1 MVRIFLIT
9 LLLLNFTF
17 PQEISS
23 SISTKNISITESV
36 IFTIKISDIDE
47 NPSVDISEIE
57 DFFSIISGPN
67 IGSEYRFVNGNRTSS
82 RSISWTLIAKNH
94 GTLVIPS
101 LNVIIGKKTLVTNSH
116 EILVSKQNTEQSIKD
131 LFLEVKVSK
140 DKAYVGEQVKLTYTF
155 YTRIA
160 SKVLSTEFPEYND
173 FWVEKLF
180 DPVGIKFTPESWDD
194 IEIDGYS
201 YKSLKIYE
209 VALFPL
215 QEGVYT
221 LESMIMKIETKN
233 KDSSFNRLFWDDPF
247 FDTFSQR
254 TRAKLLVSDPVII
267 EVSPLSN
274 IPQNFTGAVGKFTLN
289 SSLSNS
295 NIDEGSPTVFKVVLN
310 GEGNLSNIG
319 RPKIIFPDDI
329 DVFEGETKA
338 EKNIS
343 DDFSGSIIWEY
354 NLIPRKNGIFIIDA
368 IEIPYFNSVTK
379 SWSIAS
385 SKDIKLNVNKS
396 TIFDSSDKDILSSN
410 SNLIRYI
417 RVEDQDW
424 ISSSKMNI
432 QNTIFY
438 ILIISLLLFITPF
451 FDSSFKRLRRFIND
465 FIKVNSA
472 LNNAIKSLESTNSI
486 YIDGTKI
493 IIMYFY
499 QKNILSTKN
508 IDISSLK
515 NILRQ
520 KINKNDFDIISGHLD
535 DFQAKSYS
543 QLKGD
548 KDFTETKWC
557 YTDAISKIFFIKL
570 EHLKKPLKLYF

>member
-254 TRAKLLVSDPVII
+254 TRAKLLVSDPVTI

-396 TIFDSSDKDILSSN
+396 TIFDSSDKNILSSN

-548 KDFTETKWC
+548 KDFKT
-557 YTDAISKIFFIKL
+557 IVSSLKIVLNKVDI
-570 EHLKKPLKLYF
+570 YV

>member
-94 GTLVIPS
+94 GKLVIPS

-274 IPQNFTGAVGKFTLN
+274 IPQNFTGAVGEFTIN

-417 RVEDQDW
+417 RVGDQDW
-424 ISSSKMNI
+424 ISSSKINI

-486 YIDGTKI
+486 YTDGTKI
-493 IIMYFY
+493 IIKYFY

-543 QLKGD
+543 QLKGN
-548 KDFTETKWC
+548 KDFKT
-557 YTDAISKIFFIKL
+557 IVSSLKIVLNKVDI
-570 EHLKKPLKLYF
+570 YV

>member
-396 TIFDSSDKDILSSN
+396 TIFDSSDKNILSSN

-535 DFQAKSYS
+535 DFQTKSYS

-548 KDFTETKWC
+548 KDVQT
-557 YTDAISKIFFIKL
+557 IVSSLKIVLNKVDI
-570 EHLKKPLKLYF
+570 YV

>member
-1 MVRIFLIT
+1 MVRIFLIIFFA
-9 LLLLNFTF
+9 LGFAL

-23 SISTKNISITESV
+23 SVSTKNISITESI

-47 NPSVDISEIE
+47 NPSVDISQIE

-67 IGSEYRFVNGNRTSS
+67 IGSEYRFINGDRTSS

-94 GTLVIPS
+94 GKLVIPS
-101 LNVIIGKKTLVTNSH
+101 LRVIAGKKTLITEPH
-116 EILVSKQNTEQSIKD
+116 EIIVSKQNTDQSIKD

-140 DKAYVGEQVKLTYTF
+140 DKAFVGEQVKLSYTF
-155 YTRIA
+155 YTRVA
-160 SKVLSTEFPEYND
+160 SKVLSTEFPEYSD

-180 DPVGIKFTPESWDD
+180 DPVGMQFTPESWND
-194 IEIDGYS
+194 IEIDGNN

-254 TRAKLLVSDPVII
+254 TRAKLLVSDPIKI
-267 EVSPLSN
+267 EVSSLSD

-319 RPKIIFPDDI
+319 RPKIIFPEDI
-329 DVFEGETKA
+329 DVFEGETKV

-354 NLIPRKNGIFIIDA
+354 NLIPRKNGIFMIDA
-368 IEIPYFNSVTK
+368 IEIPFFNSVTK
-379 SWSIAS
+379 SWSNAS
-385 SKDIKLNVNKS
+385 SKDIKLSVNKS

-410 SNLIRYI
+410 SNVIRYI
-417 RVEDQDW
+417 RVGDQDW

-438 ILIISLLLFITPF
+438 ILIISLLLFIIPF
-451 FDSSFKRLRRFIND
+451 FDSSFKKLKKFINN
-465 FIKVNSA
+465 FVKVNTA
-472 LNNAIKSLESTNSI
+472 LNSAIKSIESSNSI
-486 YIDGTKI
+486 YDDGTKI
-493 IIMYFY
+493 IIKYFY

-515 NILRQ
+515 NILIQ
-520 KINKNDFDIISGHLD
+520 KINKNDFDVISKHLD

-548 KDFTETKWC
+548 EDVQNI
-557 YTDAISKIFFIKL
+557 ISSLKIVF
-570 EHLKKPLKLYF
+570 KKVDSYV

>member
-94 GTLVIPS
+94 GKIVIPS

-548 KDFTETKWC
+548 KDFKT
-557 YTDAISKIFFIKL
+557 IVSSLKIVLNKVDI
-570 EHLKKPLKLYF
+570 YV

>member
-1 MVRIFLIT
+1 MVRIFLIIYFA
-9 LLLLNFTF
+9 LGFAL

-23 SISTKNISITESV
+23 SVSTKNISITESI

-47 NPSVDISEIE
+47 NPSVDISQIE

-67 IGSEYRFVNGNRTSS
+67 IGSEYRFINGDRTSS

-94 GTLVIPS
+94 GKLVIPS
-101 LNVIIGKKTLVTNSH
+101 LRVIAGKKTLITEPH
-116 EILVSKQNTEQSIKD
+116 EIIVSKQNTDQSIKD

-140 DKAYVGEQVKLTYTF
+140 DKAFVGEQVKLSYTF
-155 YTRIA
+155 YTRVA
-160 SKVLSTEFPEYND
+160 SKVLSTEFPEYSD

-180 DPVGIKFTPESWDD
+180 DPVGMQFTPESWND
-194 IEIDGYS
+194 IEIDGNN

-215 QEGVYT
+215 QEGVFT

-254 TRAKLLVSDPVII
+254 TRAKLLVSDPIKI
-267 EVSPLSN
+267 EVSSLSD

-319 RPKIIFPDDI
+319 RPKIIFPEDI
-329 DVFEGETKA
+329 DVFEGETKV

-343 DDFSGSIIWEY
+343 EDFSGSIIWEY
-354 NLIPRKNGIFIIDA
+354 NLIPRKNGIFMIDA
-368 IEIPYFNSVTK
+368 IEIPFFNSVTK
-379 SWSIAS
+379 SWSNAS
-385 SKDIKLNVNKS
+385 SKDIKLSVNKS
-396 TIFDSSDKDILSSN
+396 TIFDSSDDDILSSN
-410 SNLIRYI
+410 SNVIRYI
-417 RVEDQDW
+417 RVGDQDW

-438 ILIISLLLFITPF
+438 ILIISLLLFIIPF
-451 FDSSFKRLRRFIND
+451 FDSSFKKLKKFINN
-465 FIKVNSA
+465 FVKVNTA
-472 LNNAIKSLESTNSI
+472 LNSAIKSIESSNSI
-486 YIDGTKI
+486 YDDGTKI
-493 IIMYFY
+493 IIKYFY

-515 NILRQ
+515 NILIQ
-520 KINKNDFDIISGHLD
+520 KINKNDFDVISKHLD

-548 KDFTETKWC
+548 EDVQNI
-557 YTDAISKIFFIKL
+557 ISSLKIVF
-570 EHLKKPLKLYF
+570 KKVDSYV

>member
-1 MVRIFLIT
+1 MVRAFLII
-9 LLLLNFTF
+9 LSFISF
-17 PQEISS
+17 VFSQEISS
-23 SISTKNISITESV
+23 SVSTKNISITESV

-57 DFFSIISGPN
+57 DSFSIISGPN

-82 RSISWTLIAKNH
+82 RSISWTLIAKSH
-94 GTLVIPS
+94 GSLTIPS
-101 LNVIIGKKTLVTNSH
+101 LNVIVGRKTFITEPH
-116 EILVSKQNTEQSIKD
+116 EIIVSKQNTDQSIKD

-140 DKAYVGEQVKLTYTF
+140 DKAFVGEQVKLTYTF
-155 YTRIA
+155 YTRVA

-180 DPVGIKFTPESWDD
+180 DPVGMQFTPESWND
-194 IEIDGYS
+194 IEIDGNN

-254 TRAKLLVSDPVII
+254 TRAKLLVSDPIKI
-267 EVSPLSN
+267 EVSSLSD

-319 RPKIIFPDDI
+319 RPKIIFPEDI
-329 DVFEGETKA
+329 DVFEGETKV

-354 NLIPRKNGIFIIDA
+354 NLIPRKNGIFMIDA
-368 IEIPYFNSVTK
+368 IEIPFFNSVTK
-379 SWSIAS
+379 SWSNAS
-385 SKDIKLNVNKS
+385 SKDIKLTVNKS

-410 SNLIRYI
+410 SNVIRYI
-417 RVEDQDW
+417 RVGDQDW

-438 ILIISLLLFITPF
+438 ILIISLLLFIIPF
-451 FDSSFKRLRRFIND
+451 FDSSFKKLKKFINN
-465 FIKVNSA
+465 FVKVNTA
-472 LNNAIKSLESTNSI
+472 LNSAIKSIESSNSI
-486 YIDGTKI
+486 YDDGTKI
-493 IIMYFY
+493 IIKYFY

-515 NILRQ
+515 NILIQ
-520 KINKNDFDIISGHLD
+520 KINKNDFDVIVKHLD

-548 KDFTETKWC
+548 EDVQNI
-557 YTDAISKIFFIKL
+557 ISSLKIVLNKVDS
-570 EHLKKPLKLYF
+570 YV

>member
-94 GTLVIPS
+94 GKLVIPS

-274 IPQNFTGAVGKFTLN
+274 IPQNFTGAVGKFTIN

-417 RVEDQDW
+417 RVGDQDW

-543 QLKGD
+543 QLKGN
-548 KDFTETKWC
+548 KDFKS
-557 YTDAISKIFFIKL
+557 IVSSLKIVLNKVDI
-570 EHLKKPLKLYF
+570 YV

>member
-23 SISTKNISITESV
+23 SVSTDNISITESV

-94 GTLVIPS
+94 GKLVIPS

-194 IEIDGYS
+194 IEIDGYN

-254 TRAKLLVSDPVII
+254 TRAKLLVSDPVTI

-354 NLIPRKNGIFIIDA
+354 NLIPRKNGIFMIGA

-410 SNLIRYI
+410 SNVIRYI
-417 RVEDQDW
+417 RVGDQDW

-432 QNTIFY
+432 KNTIFY
-438 ILIISLLLFITPF
+438 ILIISLLFFITPF
-451 FDSSFKRLRRFIND
+451 FDSSFKRLRKFIND

-472 LNNAIKSLESTNSI
+472 LSNAIKSLESTNSI
-486 YIDGTKI
+486 YFDGTKI
-493 IIMYFY
+493 IIRYFY
-499 QKNILSTKN
+499 EKNILSTKN

-548 KDFTETKWC
+548 KDVKT
-557 YTDAISKIFFIKL
+557 IVSSLKIVLNKVDI
-570 EHLKKPLKLYF
+570 YV

>member
-1 MVRIFLIT
+1 MVRTFLII
-9 LLLLNFTF
+9 LSFISF
-17 PQEISS
+17 VFSQEISS
-23 SISTKNISITESV
+23 SVSTKNISITESV

-57 DFFSIISGPN
+57 DSFSIISGPN
-67 IGSEYRFVNGNRTSS
+67 IGSEYRFINGNRTSS
-82 RSISWTLIAKNH
+82 RSISWTLIAKSH
-94 GTLVIPS
+94 GSLKIPS
-101 LNVIIGKKTLVTNSH
+101 LNVIVGRKTLITEPH
-116 EILVSKQNTEQSIKD
+116 EIIVSKQNTDQSIKD

-140 DKAYVGEQVKLTYTF
+140 DKAFVGEQVKLTYTF
-155 YTRIA
+155 YTRVA

-180 DPVGIKFTPESWDD
+180 DPVGMQFTPESWND
-194 IEIDGYS
+194 IEIDGNN

-254 TRAKLLVSDPVII
+254 TRAKLLVSDPIKI
-267 EVSPLSN
+267 EVSSLSN

-319 RPKIIFPDDI
+319 RPKITFPDDI
-329 DVFEGETKA
+329 DVFEGETKV

-354 NLIPRKNGIFIIDA
+354 NLIPRKNGIFMIDA
-368 IEIPYFNSVTK
+368 IEIPFFNSVTK
-379 SWSIAS
+379 SWSNAS
-385 SKDIKLNVNKS
+385 SKDIKLTVNKS

-410 SNLIRYI
+410 SNVIRYI
-417 RVEDQDW
+417 RVGDQDW

-438 ILIISLLLFITPF
+438 ILIISLLLFIMPF
-451 FDSSFKRLRRFIND
+451 FDSSFKKLKKFINN
-465 FIKVNSA
+465 FIKVNTA
-472 LNNAIKSLESTNSI
+472 LNNAIKSIESSSSI
-486 YIDGTKI
+486 YEDGTKI
-493 IIMYFY
+493 IIKYFY

-515 NILRQ
+515 NILIQ
-520 KINKNDFDIISGHLD
+520 KINKNDFDVIVKHLD

-548 KDFTETKWC
+548 EDVQNI
-557 YTDAISKIFFIKL
+557 ISSLKIVLNKVDS
-570 EHLKKPLKLYF
+570 YV

>member
-1 MVRIFLIT
+1 MVRAFLII
-9 LLLLNFTF
+9 LSFISF
-17 PQEISS
+17 VFSQEISS
-23 SISTKNISITESV
+23 SVSTKNISITESV

-57 DFFSIISGPN
+57 DSFSIISGPN

-82 RSISWTLIAKNH
+82 RSISWTLIAKSH
-94 GTLVIPS
+94 GSLTIPS
-101 LNVIIGKKTLVTNSH
+101 LNVIVGRKTLITEPH
-116 EILVSKQNTEQSIKD
+116 EIIVSKQNTDQSIKD

-140 DKAYVGEQVKLTYTF
+140 DKAFVGEQVKLTYTF
-155 YTRIA
+155 YTRVA

-180 DPVGIKFTPESWDD
+180 DPVGMQFTPESWND
-194 IEIDGYS
+194 IEIDGNN

-254 TRAKLLVSDPVII
+254 TRAKLLVSDPIKI
-267 EVSPLSN
+267 EVSSLSN

-319 RPKIIFPDDI
+319 RPKITFPDDI
-329 DVFEGETKA
+329 DVFEGETKV

-354 NLIPRKNGIFIIDA
+354 NLIPRKNGIFMIDA
-368 IEIPYFNSVTK
+368 IEIPFFNSVTK
-379 SWSIAS
+379 SWSNAS
-385 SKDIKLNVNKS
+385 SKDIKLTVNKS

-410 SNLIRYI
+410 SNVIRYI
-417 RVEDQDW
+417 RVGNQDW

-438 ILIISLLLFITPF
+438 ILIISILLFIMPF
-451 FDSSFKRLRRFIND
+451 FDSSFKKLKKFINN
-465 FIKVNSA
+465 FIKVNTA
-472 LNNAIKSLESTNSI
+472 LNNAIKSIESSNSI
-486 YIDGTKI
+486 YEDGTKI
-493 IIMYFY
+493 IIKYFY

-515 NILRQ
+515 NILIQ
-520 KINKNDFDIISGHLD
+520 KINKNDFDVIVKHLD

-548 KDFTETKWC
+548 EDVQNI
-557 YTDAISKIFFIKL
+557 ISSLKIVLNKVDS
-570 EHLKKPLKLYF
+570 YV

>member
-1 MVRIFLIT
+1 MVRAFLII
-9 LLLLNFTF
+9 LSFISF
-17 PQEISS
+17 VFSQEISS
-23 SISTKNISITESV
+23 SVSTKNISITESV

-57 DFFSIISGPN
+57 DSFSIISGPN

-82 RSISWTLIAKNH
+82 RSISWTLIAKSH
-94 GTLVIPS
+94 GSLTIPS
-101 LNVIIGKKTLVTNSH
+101 LNVIVGRKTLITEPH
-116 EILVSKQNTEQSIKD
+116 EIIVSKQNTDQSIKD

-140 DKAYVGEQVKLTYTF
+140 DKAFVGEQVKLTYTF
-155 YTRIA
+155 YTRVA

-180 DPVGIKFTPESWDD
+180 DPVGMQFTPESWND
-194 IEIDGYS
+194 IEIDGKN

-254 TRAKLLVSDPVII
+254 TRAKLLVSDPIKI
-267 EVSPLSN
+267 KVSSLSN

-319 RPKIIFPDDI
+319 RPKITFPDDI
-329 DVFEGETKA
+329 DVFEGETKV

-354 NLIPRKNGIFIIDA
+354 NLIPRKNGIFMIDA
-368 IEIPYFNSVTK
+368 IEIPFFNSVTK
-379 SWSIAS
+379 SWSNAS
-385 SKDIKLNVNKS
+385 SKDIKLTVNKS
-396 TIFDSSDKDILSSN
+396 TIFDISDKDILSSN
-410 SNLIRYI
+410 SNVIRYI
-417 RVEDQDW
+417 RVGDQDW

-438 ILIISLLLFITPF
+438 ILIISLLLFIMPF
-451 FDSSFKRLRRFIND
+451 FDSSFKKLKKFINN
-465 FIKVNSA
+465 FIKVNTA
-472 LNNAIKSLESTNSI
+472 LNNAINSIESSNSI
-486 YIDGTKI
+486 YEDGTKI
-493 IIMYFY
+493 IIKYFY

-515 NILRQ
+515 NILIQ
-520 KINKNDFDIISGHLD
+520 KINKNDFDVIVKHLD

-548 KDFTETKWC
+548 EDVQNI
-557 YTDAISKIFFIKL
+557 ISSLKIVLNKVDN
-570 EHLKKPLKLYF
+570 YV

>member
-94 GTLVIPS
+94 GKLVIPS

-385 SKDIKLNVNKS
+385 SQDIKLNVNKS

-417 RVEDQDW
+417 RVGDQDW

-548 KDFTETKWC
+548 KDVKT
-557 YTDAISKIFFIKL
+557 IVSSLKIVLNKVDI
-570 EHLKKPLKLYF
+570 YV

>member
-94 GTLVIPS
+94 GKIVIPS

-520 KINKNDFDIISGHLD
+520 KINKNDFEIISGHLD

-548 KDFTETKWC
+548 KDFKT
-557 YTDAISKIFFIKL
+557 IVSSLKIVLNKVDI
-570 EHLKKPLKLYF
+570 YV

>member
-1 MVRIFLIT
+1 MVRAFLII
-9 LLLLNFTF
+9 LSFISF
-17 PQEISS
+17 VFSQEISS
-23 SISTKNISITESV
+23 SVSTKNISITESV

-57 DFFSIISGPN
+57 DSFSIISGPN

-82 RSISWTLIAKNH
+82 RSISWTLIAKSH
-94 GTLVIPS
+94 GSLTIPS
-101 LNVIIGKKTLVTNSH
+101 LNVIVGRKTLITEPH
-116 EILVSKQNTEQSIKD
+116 EIIVSKQNTDQSIKD

-140 DKAYVGEQVKLTYTF
+140 DKAFVGEQVKLTYTF
-155 YTRIA
+155 YTRVA

-180 DPVGIKFTPESWDD
+180 DPVGMQFTPESWND
-194 IEIDGYS
+194 IEIDGNN

-254 TRAKLLVSDPVII
+254 TRAKLLVSDPIKI
-267 EVSPLSN
+267 EVSSLSN

-319 RPKIIFPDDI
+319 RPKITFPDDI
-329 DVFEGETKA
+329 DVFEGETKV

-354 NLIPRKNGIFIIDA
+354 NLIPRKNGIFMIDA
-368 IEIPYFNSVTK
+368 IEIPFFNSVTK
-379 SWSIAS
+379 SWSNAS
-385 SKDIKLNVNKS
+385 SKDIKLTVNKS

-410 SNLIRYI
+410 SNVIRYI
-417 RVEDQDW
+417 RVGDQDW

-438 ILIISLLLFITPF
+438 ILIISLLLFIMPF
-451 FDSSFKRLRRFIND
+451 FDSSFKKLKKFINN
-465 FIKVNSA
+465 FIKVNTA
-472 LNNAIKSLESTNSI
+472 LNNAIKSIESSNSI
-486 YIDGTKI
+486 YEDGTKI
-493 IIMYFY
+493 IIKYFY

-515 NILRQ
+515 NILIQ
-520 KINKNDFDIISGHLD
+520 KINKNDFDVIVKHLD

-548 KDFTETKWC
+548 EDVQNI
-557 YTDAISKIFFIKL
+557 ISSLKIVLNKVDS
-570 EHLKKPLKLYF
+570 YV

>member
-94 GTLVIPS
+94 GKLVIPS

-274 IPQNFTGAVGKFTLN
+274 IPQNFTGAVGEFTLN

-417 RVEDQDW
+417 RVGDQDW

-438 ILIISLLLFITPF
+438 ILIISLLLLITPF
-451 FDSSFKRLRRFIND
+451 FDSSFKRLRKFIND

-548 KDFTETKWC
+548 KDVKT
-557 YTDAISKIFFIKL
+557 IVSSLKIVLNKVDI
-570 EHLKKPLKLYF
+570 YV

>member
-1 MVRIFLIT
+1 MVRIFLIIYFA
-9 LLLLNFTF
+9 LGFAL

-23 SISTKNISITESV
+23 SVSTKNISITESI

-47 NPSVDISEIE
+47 NPSVDISQIE

-67 IGSEYRFVNGNRTSS
+67 IGSEYRFINGDRTSS

-94 GTLVIPS
+94 GKLVIPS
-101 LNVIIGKKTLVTNSH
+101 LRVIAGKKTLITEPH
-116 EILVSKQNTEQSIKD
+116 EIIVSKQNTDQSIKD

-140 DKAYVGEQVKLTYTF
+140 DKAFVGEQVKLSYTF
-155 YTRIA
+155 YTRVA
-160 SKVLSTEFPEYND
+160 SKVLSTEFPEYSD

-180 DPVGIKFTPESWDD
+180 DPVGMQFTPESWND
-194 IEIDGYS
+194 IEIDGNN

-254 TRAKLLVSDPVII
+254 TRAKLLVSDPIKI
-267 EVSPLSN
+267 EVSSLSD

-319 RPKIIFPDDI
+319 RPKIIFPEDI
-329 DVFEGETKA
+329 DVFEGETKV

-343 DDFSGSIIWEY
+343 EDFSGSIIWEY
-354 NLIPRKNGIFIIDA
+354 NLIPRKNGIFMIDA
-368 IEIPYFNSVTK
+368 IEIPFFNSVTK
-379 SWSIAS
+379 SWSNAS
-385 SKDIKLNVNKS
+385 SKDIKLSVNKS
-396 TIFDSSDKDILSSN
+396 TIFDSSDEDILSSN
-410 SNLIRYI
+410 SNVIRYI
-417 RVEDQDW
+417 RVGDQDW

-438 ILIISLLLFITPF
+438 ILIISLLLFIIPF
-451 FDSSFKRLRRFIND
+451 FDSSFKKLKKFINN
-465 FIKVNSA
+465 FVKVNTA
-472 LNNAIKSLESTNSI
+472 LNSAIKSIESSNSI
-486 YIDGTKI
+486 YDDGTKI
-493 IIMYFY
+493 IIKYFY

-515 NILRQ
+515 NILIQ
-520 KINKNDFDIISGHLD
+520 KINKNDFDVISKHLD

-548 KDFTETKWC
+548 EDVHNI
-557 YTDAISKIFFIKL
+557 ISSLKIVF
-570 EHLKKPLKLYF
+570 KKVDSYV

>member
-36 IFTIKISDIDE
+36 IFTIKISDIDK

-94 GTLVIPS
+94 GKLVIPS
-101 LNVIIGKKTLVTNSH
+101 LSVIIGKKTLVTNSH

-140 DKAYVGEQVKLTYTF
+140 DKVYVGEQVKLTYTF

-180 DPVGIKFTPESWDD
+180 DPVGIKFSPESWDD
-194 IEIDGYS
+194 IEIDGYN

-254 TRAKLLVSDPVII
+254 TRAKLLVSDPVTV

-354 NLIPRKNGIFIIDA
+354 NLIPRKNGIFMIDA

-385 SKDIKLNVNKS
+385 SQDIKLNVNKS

-417 RVEDQDW
+417 RVGDQDW

-486 YIDGTKI
+486 YTDGTKI
-493 IIMYFY
+493 IIKYFY

-535 DFQAKSYS
+535 DFQTKSYS

-548 KDFTETKWC
+548 KDVKT
-557 YTDAISKIFFIKL
+557 IVSSLKIVLNKVDI
-570 EHLKKPLKLYF
+570 YV

>member
-94 GTLVIPS
+94 GKLVIPS

-274 IPQNFTGAVGKFTLN
+274 IPQNFTGAVGKFTIN

-329 DVFEGETKA
+329 DIFEGETKS

-354 NLIPRKNGIFIIDA
+354 NLIPRKNGIFMIDA

-385 SKDIKLNVNKS
+385 SQDIKLNVNKS

-417 RVEDQDW
+417 RVGDQDW

-543 QLKGD
+543 QLKGN
-548 KDFTETKWC
+548 KDFKT
-557 YTDAISKIFFIKL
+557 IVSSLKIVLNKVDI
-570 EHLKKPLKLYF
+570 YV

>member
-94 GTLVIPS
+94 GKLVIPS

-274 IPQNFTGAVGKFTLN
+274 IPQNFTGAVGEFTIN

-417 RVEDQDW
+417 RVGDQDW

-451 FDSSFKRLRRFIND
+451 FNSSFKRLRRFIND

-543 QLKGD
+543 QLKGN
-548 KDFTETKWC
+548 KDFKS
-557 YTDAISKIFFIKL
+557 IVSSLKIVLNKVDI
-570 EHLKKPLKLYF
+570 YV

>member
-36 IFTIKISDIDE
+36 IFTIKISDIDK

-94 GTLVIPS
+94 GKIVIPS

-116 EILVSKQNTEQSIKD
+116 EILVSKQNTDQSIKD

-194 IEIDGYS
+194 IEIDGYN

-221 LESMIMKIETKN
+221 LKSMIMKIETKN

-254 TRAKLLVSDPVII
+254 TRAKLLVSDPVTI

-274 IPQNFTGAVGKFTLN
+274 IPQNFTGAVGEFTLN

-295 NIDEGSPTVFKVVLN
+295 NIDEGSPTVFKVELN

-319 RPKIIFPDDI
+319 RPKIIFPNEI

-338 EKNIS
+338 KKNIS

-354 NLIPRKNGIFIIDA
+354 NLIPRKNGIFMIDA

-410 SNLIRYI
+410 SNVIRYI
-417 RVEDQDW
+417 RVGDQDW
-424 ISSSKMNI
+424 ISSSEMNI
-432 QNTIFY
+432 QNIIFY
-438 ILIISLLLFITPF
+438 ILIISLVLFIAPF
-451 FDSSFKRLRRFIND
+451 FDSSFKRLRKFINE

-493 IIMYFY
+493 IIRYFY

-520 KINKNDFDIISGHLD
+520 NINKNDFEIISGHLD

-543 QLKGD
+543 KLKGG
-548 KDFTETKWC
+548 KDVKT
-557 YTDAISKIFFIKL
+557 IVSSLKIVLNKVDV
-570 EHLKKPLKLYF
+570 YV

>member
-94 GTLVIPS
+94 GKLVIPS

-194 IEIDGYS
+194 IEIDGYN

-254 TRAKLLVSDPVII
+254 TRAKLLVSDPVTI

-274 IPQNFTGAVGKFTLN
+274 IPQNFTGAVGEFTLN

-354 NLIPRKNGIFIIDA
+354 NLIPRKNGIFMIDA

-410 SNLIRYI
+410 SNVIRYI
-417 RVEDQDW
+417 RVGDQDW

-451 FDSSFKRLRRFIND
+451 FDSSFKRLRKFIND

-486 YIDGTKI
+486 YTDGTKI
-493 IIMYFY
+493 IIKYFY

-548 KDFTETKWC
+548 KDVKT
-557 YTDAISKIFFIKL
+557 IVSSLKIVLNKVDI
-570 EHLKKPLKLYF
+570 YV

>member
-1 MVRIFLIT
+1 MVRTFLII
-9 LLLLNFTF
+9 LSFISF
-17 PQEISS
+17 VFSQEISS
-23 SISTKNISITESV
+23 SVSTKNISITESV

-57 DFFSIISGPN
+57 DSFSIISGPN

-82 RSISWTLIAKNH
+82 RSISWTLIAKSH
-94 GTLVIPS
+94 GSLTIPS
-101 LNVIIGKKTLVTNSH
+101 LNVIVGRKTLITEPH
-116 EILVSKQNTEQSIKD
+116 EIIVSKQNTDQSIKD

-140 DKAYVGEQVKLTYTF
+140 DKAFVGEQVKLTYTF
-155 YTRIA
+155 YTRVA

-180 DPVGIKFTPESWDD
+180 DPVGMQFTPESWND
-194 IEIDGYS
+194 IEIDGNN

-254 TRAKLLVSDPVII
+254 TRAKLLVSDPIKI
-267 EVSPLSN
+267 EVSSLSN

-319 RPKIIFPDDI
+319 RPKITFPDDI
-329 DVFEGETKA
+329 DVFEGETKV

-354 NLIPRKNGIFIIDA
+354 NLIPRKNGIFMIDA
-368 IEIPYFNSVTK
+368 IEIPFFNSVTK
-379 SWSIAS
+379 SWSNAS
-385 SKDIKLNVNKS
+385 SKDIKLTVNKS

-410 SNLIRYI
+410 SNVIRYI
-417 RVEDQDW
+417 RVGDQDW

-438 ILIISLLLFITPF
+438 ILIISLLLFIMPF
-451 FDSSFKRLRRFIND
+451 FDSSFKKLKKFINN
-465 FIKVNSA
+465 FIKVNTA
-472 LNNAIKSLESTNSI
+472 LNNAIKSIESSSSI
-486 YIDGTKI
+486 YEDGTKI
-493 IIMYFY
+493 IIKYFY

-515 NILRQ
+515 NILIQ
-520 KINKNDFDIISGHLD
+520 KINKNDFDVIVKHLD

-548 KDFTETKWC
+548 EDVQNI
-557 YTDAISKIFFIKL
+557 ISS
-570 EHLKKPLKLYF
+570 LKTVLNKVDRYV

>member
-94 GTLVIPS
+94 GKLVIPS

-194 IEIDGYS
+194 IEIDGYN

-254 TRAKLLVSDPVII
+254 TRAKLLVSDPVTI

-274 IPQNFTGAVGKFTLN
+274 IPQNFTGAVGEFTLN

-417 RVEDQDW
+417 RVGDQDW

-486 YIDGTKI
+486 YTDGTKI
-493 IIMYFY
+493 IIKYFY

-548 KDFTETKWC
+548 KDVKT
-557 YTDAISKIFFIKL
+557 IVSSLKIVLNKVDI
-570 EHLKKPLKLYF
+570 YV

>member
-1 MVRIFLIT
+1 MVRTFLII
-9 LLLLNFTF
+9 LSFISF
-17 PQEISS
+17 VFSQEISS
-23 SISTKNISITESV
+23 SVSTKNISITESV

-57 DFFSIISGPN
+57 DSFSIISGPN

-82 RSISWTLIAKNH
+82 RSISWTLIAKSH
-94 GTLVIPS
+94 GSLTIPS
-101 LNVIIGKKTLVTNSH
+101 LNVIVGRKTLITEPH
-116 EILVSKQNTEQSIKD
+116 EIIVSKQNTDQSIKD

-140 DKAYVGEQVKLTYTF
+140 DKAFVGEQVKLTYTF
-155 YTRIA
+155 YTRVA

-180 DPVGIKFTPESWDD
+180 DPVGMQFTPESWND
-194 IEIDGYS
+194 IEIDGNN

-254 TRAKLLVSDPVII
+254 TRAKLLVSDPIKI
-267 EVSPLSN
+267 EVSSLSN

-319 RPKIIFPDDI
+319 RPKITFPDDI
-329 DVFEGETKA
+329 DVFEGETKV

-354 NLIPRKNGIFIIDA
+354 NLIPRKNGIFMIDA
-368 IEIPYFNSVTK
+368 IEIPFFNSVTK
-379 SWSIAS
+379 SWSNAS
-385 SKDIKLNVNKS
+385 SKDIKLTVNKS

-410 SNLIRYI
+410 SNVIRYI
-417 RVEDQDW
+417 RVGDQDW

-438 ILIISLLLFITPF
+438 ILIISLLLFIMPF
-451 FDSSFKRLRRFIND
+451 FDSSFKKLKKFINN
-465 FIKVNSA
+465 FIKVNTA
-472 LNNAIKSLESTNSI
+472 LNNAIKSIESSSSI
-486 YIDGTKI
+486 YEDGTKI
-493 IIMYFY
+493 IIKYFY

-515 NILRQ
+515 NILIQ
-520 KINKNDFDIISGHLD
+520 KINKNDFDVIVKHLD

-548 KDFTETKWC
+548 EDVQNI
-557 YTDAISKIFFIKL
+557 ISSLKIVLNKVDS
-570 EHLKKPLKLYF
+570 YV

>member
-94 GTLVIPS
+94 GKLVIPS

-417 RVEDQDW
+417 RVGDQDW

-451 FDSSFKRLRRFIND
+451 FDSSFKRLRKFIND

-548 KDFTETKWC
+548 KDFKS
-557 YTDAISKIFFIKL
+557 IVSSLKIVLNKVDI
-570 EHLKKPLKLYF
+570 YV

>member
-1 MVRIFLIT
+1 MVRIFLIIFFA
-9 LLLLNFTF
+9 LGFAL

-23 SISTKNISITESV
+23 SVSTKNISITESI

-47 NPSVDISEIE
+47 NPYVDISQIE
-57 DFFSIISGPN
+57 DSFSIISGPN
-67 IGSEYRFVNGNRTSS
+67 IGSEYRFINGDRASS

-94 GTLVIPS
+94 GKLVIPS
-101 LNVIIGKKTLVTNSH
+101 LKVIVGKKTLITEPH
-116 EILVSKQNTEQSIKD
+116 EIIVSKQNTDQSIKD

-140 DKAYVGEQVKLTYTF
+140 DKAFVGEQVKLTYTF
-155 YTRIA
+155 YTRVA

-173 FWVEKLF
+173 FWVERLF
-180 DPVGIKFTPESWDD
+180 DPVGMQFTPESWSD
-194 IEIDGYS
+194 IEIDGNN

-215 QEGVYT
+215 QEGIYT

-254 TRAKLLVSDPVII
+254 TRAKLLVSDPIKI
-267 EVSPLSN
+267 EVSSLSD

-319 RPKIIFPDDI
+319 RPKITFPDDI
-329 DVFEGETKA
+329 DVFEGETKV

-354 NLIPRKNGIFIIDA
+354 NLIPRKNGIFMIDA
-368 IEIPYFNSVTK
+368 IEIPFFNSVTK
-379 SWSIAS
+379 SWSNAS
-385 SKDIKLNVNKS
+385 SKDIKLIVNKS
-396 TIFDSSDKDILSSN
+396 TIFDISDKDILSPN
-410 SNLIRYI
+410 SNVIRYI
-417 RVEDQDW
+417 RVGDQDW

-438 ILIISLLLFITPF
+438 ILIISLLLFIIPF
-451 FDSSFKRLRRFIND
+451 FDSSFKKLKKFINN
-465 FIKVNSA
+465 FIKVNTA
-472 LNNAIKSLESTNSI
+472 LNNAIKSIESSNFI
-486 YIDGTKI
+486 YDDGTKI
-493 IIMYFY
+493 IIKYFY

-515 NILRQ
+515 NILIQ
-520 KINKNDFDIISGHLD
+520 KINKNDFDVISKHLD

-548 KDFTETKWC
+548 EDVQNIT
-557 YTDAISKIFFIKL
+557 SSLKIVINKVDS
-570 EHLKKPLKLYF
+570 YV

>member
-1 MVRIFLIT
+1 MVRIFLIIFFA
-9 LLLLNFTF
+9 LGFAL

-23 SISTKNISITESV
+23 SVSTKNISITESI

-47 NPSVDISEIE
+47 NPSVDISQIE

-67 IGSEYRFVNGNRTSS
+67 IGSEYRFINGDRTSS

-94 GTLVIPS
+94 GKLIIPS
-101 LNVIIGKKTLVTNSH
+101 LRVIAGKKTLITEPH
-116 EILVSKQNTEQSIKD
+116 EIIVSKQNTDQSIKD

-140 DKAYVGEQVKLTYTF
+140 DKAFVGEQVKLSYTF
-155 YTRIA
+155 YTRVA

-180 DPVGIKFTPESWDD
+180 DPVGMQFTPESWND
-194 IEIDGYS
+194 IEIDGNN

-254 TRAKLLVSDPVII
+254 TRAKLLVSDPIKI
-267 EVSPLSN
+267 EVSSLSD

-319 RPKIIFPDDI
+319 RPKIIFPEDI
-329 DVFEGETKA
+329 DVFEGETKV

-343 DDFSGSIIWEY
+343 EDFSGSIIWEY
-354 NLIPRKNGIFIIDA
+354 NLIPRKNGIFMIDA
-368 IEIPYFNSVTK
+368 IEIPFFNSVTK
-379 SWSIAS
+379 SWSNAS
-385 SKDIKLNVNKS
+385 SKDIKLIVNKS
-396 TIFDSSDKDILSSN
+396 TIFDSSDEDILSSN
-410 SNLIRYI
+410 SNVIRYI
-417 RVEDQDW
+417 RVGDQDW

-432 QNTIFY
+432 QYTIFY
-438 ILIISLLLFITPF
+438 ILIISLLLFIIPF
-451 FDSSFKRLRRFIND
+451 FDSSFKKLKKFINN
-465 FIKVNSA
+465 FVKVNTA
-472 LNNAIKSLESTNSI
+472 LNSAIKSIESSNSI
-486 YIDGTKI
+486 YDDGTKI
-493 IIMYFY
+493 IIKYFY

-515 NILRQ
+515 NILIQ
-520 KINKNDFDIISGHLD
+520 KINKNDFDVISKHLE

-548 KDFTETKWC
+548 EDVQNI
-557 YTDAISKIFFIKL
+557 ISSLKIVLNKVDS
-570 EHLKKPLKLYF
+570 YV

>member
-1 MVRIFLIT
+1 MVRAFLII
-9 LLLLNFTF
+9 LSFISF
-17 PQEISS
+17 VFSQEISS
-23 SISTKNISITESV
+23 SVSTKNISITESV

-57 DFFSIISGPN
+57 DSFSIISGPN

-82 RSISWTLIAKNH
+82 RSISWTLIAKSH
-94 GTLVIPS
+94 GSLTIPS
-101 LNVIIGKKTLVTNSH
+101 LNVIVGRKTLITEPH
-116 EILVSKQNTEQSIKD
+116 EIIVSKQNTDQSIKD

-140 DKAYVGEQVKLTYTF
+140 DKAFVGEQVKLTYTF
-155 YTRIA
+155 YTRVA

-180 DPVGIKFTPESWDD
+180 DPVGMQFTPESWND
-194 IEIDGYS
+194 IEIDGNN

-254 TRAKLLVSDPVII
+254 TRAKLLVSDPIKI
-267 EVSPLSN
+267 EVSSLSN

-319 RPKIIFPDDI
+319 RPKITFPDDI
-329 DVFEGETKA
+329 DVFEGETKV

-354 NLIPRKNGIFIIDA
+354 NLIPRKNGIFMIDA
-368 IEIPYFNSVTK
+368 IEIPFFNSVTK
-379 SWSIAS
+379 SWSNAS
-385 SKDIKLNVNKS
+385 SKDIKLTVNKS

-410 SNLIRYI
+410 SNVIRYI
-417 RVEDQDW
+417 RVGDQDW

-438 ILIISLLLFITPF
+438 ILIISLLLFIMPF
-451 FDSSFKRLRRFIND
+451 FDSSFKKLKKFINN
-465 FIKVNSA
+465 FIKVNTA
-472 LNNAIKSLESTNSI
+472 LNNAIKSIESSSSI
-486 YIDGTKI
+486 YEDGTKI
-493 IIMYFY
+493 IIKYFY

-515 NILRQ
+515 NILIQ
-520 KINKNDFDIISGHLD
+520 KINKNDFDVIVKHLD

-548 KDFTETKWC
+548 EDVQNI
-557 YTDAISKIFFIKL
+557 ISSLKIVLNKVDS
-570 EHLKKPLKLYF
+570 YV

>member
-1 MVRIFLIT
+1 MVRAFLII
-9 LLLLNFTF
+9 LSFISF
-17 PQEISS
+17 VFSQEISS
-23 SISTKNISITESV
+23 SVSTKNISITESV

-57 DFFSIISGPN
+57 DSFSIISGPN

-82 RSISWTLIAKNH
+82 RSISWTLIAKSH
-94 GTLVIPS
+94 GSLTIPS
-101 LNVIIGKKTLVTNSH
+101 LNVIVGRKTLITEPH
-116 EILVSKQNTEQSIKD
+116 EIIVSKQNTDQSIKD

-140 DKAYVGEQVKLTYTF
+140 DKAFVGEQVKLTYTF
-155 YTRIA
+155 YTRVA

-180 DPVGIKFTPESWDD
+180 DPVGMQFTPESWND
-194 IEIDGYS
+194 IEIDGNN

-254 TRAKLLVSDPVII
+254 TRAKLLVSDPIKI
-267 EVSPLSN
+267 EVSSLSN

-319 RPKIIFPDDI
+319 RPKITFPDDI
-329 DVFEGETKA
+329 DVFEGETKV

-354 NLIPRKNGIFIIDA
+354 NLIPRKNGIFMIDA
-368 IEIPYFNSVTK
+368 IEIPFFNSVTK
-379 SWSIAS
+379 SWSNAS

-410 SNLIRYI
+410 SNVIRYI
-417 RVEDQDW
+417 RVGDQDW

-438 ILIISLLLFITPF
+438 ILIISLLLFIMPF
-451 FDSSFKRLRRFIND
+451 FDSSFKKLKKFINN
-465 FIKVNSA
+465 FIKVNTA
-472 LNNAIKSLESTNSI
+472 LNSAIKSIESSNSI
-486 YIDGTKI
+486 YDDGTKI
-493 IIMYFY
+493 IIKYFY

-515 NILRQ
+515 NILIQ
-520 KINKNDFDIISGHLD
+520 KINKNDFDVIVKHLD

-548 KDFTETKWC
+548 EDVQNI
-557 YTDAISKIFFIKL
+557 ISSLKIVLNKVDS
-570 EHLKKPLKLYF
+570 YV